1 MPMADNAIN
10 HIFFPR
16 TEPPPEFTGDLVS
29 VFEDHLAKIGT
40 LGQEDGL
47 RSDEVLG
54 TLRPD
59 LMDIGFDVEA
69 GKKNHEKIKR
79 PVFFGEG
86 GTPTLKYE
94 VDAYHSSWGCG
105 LEVEAGRAWQ
115 GNAIYRDLI
124 QAMVM
129 VRVDVLALAVP
140 NLYKWQSGSNPDF
153 ERTKSVAGAL
163 YGHSRVDLP
172 YGLLLIGY

>member
-1 MPMADNAIN
+1 MENKIN
-10 HIFFPR
+10 HIYFPR
-16 TEPPPEFTGDLVS
+16 TEPPPSYTGALVS
-29 VFEDHLAKIGT
+29 AFKHHLAEIGT

-59 LMDIGFDVEA
+59 LKDVGFDVEE
-69 GKKNHEKIKR
+69 GKKRDEKIKR

-86 GTPTLKYE
+86 GEPTLRYE
-94 VDAYHSSWGCG
+94 VDAYHEEWNCG

-129 VRVDVLALAVP
+129 VRVAVLALAVP
-140 NLYKWQSGSNPDF
+140 NLYKWKSGSNPDF
-153 ERTKSVAGAL
+153 EKTKSVVEAL
-163 YGHSRVDLP
+163 YGHSRVELP
-172 YGLLLIGY
+172 YGFLLIGY

>member
-1 MPMADNAIN
+1 MAENSVN
-10 HIFFPR
+10 HIYFPR
-16 TEPPPEFTGDLVS
+16 TEPPPEYTDAIIS
-29 VFEDHLAKIGT
+29 SFENHRKEIGT
-40 LGQEDGL
+40 IGQEDGL
-47 RSDEVLG
+47 KSNEVLS
-54 TLRPD
+54 TIRPS
-59 LMDIGFDVEA
+59 LENLGFDVEA
-69 GKKNHEKIKR
+69 GKKKHEKIKR

-86 GTPTLKYE
+86 GDPTLKYE
-94 VDAYHSSWGCG
+94 VDAYHAEWCCG

-129 VRVDVLALAVP
+129 VQVNVLALAVP
-140 NLYKWQSGSNPDF
+140 NIYKWKSGSSPDF
-153 ERTKSVAGAL
+153 DRTKSVAEAL

>member
-1 MPMADNAIN
+1 MAENEIN
-10 HIFFPR
+10 HIYFPR
-16 TEPPPEFTGDLVS
+16 TEPPPEYTS
-29 VFEDHLAKIGT
+29 EIISSFEDHLEEIGT
-40 LGQEDGL
+40 IGQEDGL
-47 RSDEVLG
+47 KSNEVLA
-54 TLRPD
+54 TVRPD
-59 LMDIGFDVEA
+59 LEKLGFDVEA
-69 GKKNHEKIKR
+69 GKKKHEKIKR

-86 GTPTLKYE
+86 GEPTLKYE
-94 VDAYHSSWGCG
+94 VDAYRDRWNCG

-115 GNAIYRDLI
+115 GNAVYRDLI

-140 NLYKWQSGSNPDF
+140 NIYKWSGGSSPDF
-153 ERTKSVAGAL
+153 ERTKSVAEAL

>member
-1 MPMADNAIN
+1 MENEIN
-10 HIFFPR
+10 YICFPR
-16 TEPPPEFTGDLVS
+16 TEPPPSYAEDIIS
-29 VFEDHLAKIGT
+29 VFEQHLTEIGT
-40 LGQEDGL
+40 LDQDDGL

-54 TLRPD
+54 TLRPA
-59 LMDIGFDVEA
+59 LKTIGFDVEE
-69 GKKNHEKIKR
+69 GKKREEKIDR

-86 GTPTLKYE
+86 GDPTLKYE
-94 VDAYHSSWGCG
+94 VDAYHRRWSCG

-129 VRVDVLALAVP
+129 VQVDVLALAVP
-140 NLYKWQSGSNPDF
+140 NLYKWKSGSSPDF
-153 ERTKSVAGAL
+153 EKTKSVVEAL

-172 YGLLLIGY
+172 YSLLLIGY